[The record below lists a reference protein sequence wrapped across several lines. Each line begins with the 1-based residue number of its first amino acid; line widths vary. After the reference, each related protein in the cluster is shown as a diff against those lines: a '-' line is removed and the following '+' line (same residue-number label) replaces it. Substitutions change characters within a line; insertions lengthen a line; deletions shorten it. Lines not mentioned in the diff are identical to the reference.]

1 MECNRDEAIRAK
13 GIAEKKL
20 ADKDFTGA
28 KKFTLKA
35 QTLYPE
41 LDGISHML
49 NTLDV
54 YICYEKKVK
63 GESDWYGVLDVNP
76 SDDDETIRKQYRKL
90 VLILHPDKNKSV
102 GADGAFKILSEAWSL
117 LSDKAKRSA
126 YNQKINSRVFQQN
139 VSPPCVRRSPAPGA
153 NGFHPCT
160 NRATSKPNVGPV
172 EIPPSVVAKA
182 QAQVRAQ
189 AKSQAKALAKA
200 QAKVQAK
207 TQAKTQ
213 FQAQAA
219 KAKNQAWD
227 QAKAQAHARAQ
238 APPPVARGNKSFWTM
253 CDGCSMHH
261 EYVKLYLNHTI
272 LCPTCHKPFLA
283 KEVPNPTSGP
293 GLCTNN
299 NTCPSRKKVYGNVD
313 SSFAASVVREATNL
327 LKRGSEEIREQWTSK
342 RKKGENGGQSSYV

>member
-54 YICYEKKVK
+54 YICYEKKVN
-63 GESDWYGVLDVNP
+63 GESDWYGVLGVNP

-102 GADGAFKILSEAWSL
+102 GADGAFKILSEAWGL
-117 LSDKAKRSA
+117 LSDKAKRSV
-126 YNQKINSRVFQQN
+126 YNQKLNSRVFQQN
-139 VSPPCVRRSPAPGA
+139 VSPPCVRRSPARGA

-172 EIPPSVVAKA
+172 EIPPAVVAKAQA

-189 AKSQAKALAKA
+189 AKAQAQAKV

-207 TQAKTQ
+207 TQAKAQ
-213 FQAQAA
+213 FQA
-219 KAKNQAWD
+219 KARNQAWD
-227 QAKAQAHARAQ
+227 QAKAQAHARVQ
-238 APPPVARGNKSFWTM
+238 APPPLARGNKTFWTT

-283 KEVPNPTSGP
+283 KEVPDPTPGP
-293 GLCTNN
+293 GLSTNN
-299 NTCPSRKKVYGNVD
+299 NTGHSRKKVHGNVD
-313 SSFAASVVREATNL
+313 PSFAASIVREATNL
-327 LKRGSEEIREQWTSK
+327 LKRGSEEIREQWASK
-342 RKKGENGGQSSYV
+342 KRKGENAG